1 MVSIKKLEALLSV
14 HFLFHMKL
22 GKTYEPAKFEPS
34 IYALWETSGAFMPS
48 GEGDPYSIVMPPP
61 NANGNLHVGHAYMI
75 PIEDIL
81 TRYYRMKGRDTIWI
95 PGADHAGFETWVVFE
110 RYLNSLGKS
119 RFDYSREQLYQ
130 MTWEFVEK
138 NRGNMEL
145 QIRALGASCDWS
157 SLVFTLDKK
166 VIETVYQ
173 TFHKL
178 WNDGLVYRGNRIVNY
193 CPKHQTSFADIEV
206 EYREEKS
213 HLWHIAYPLTNGTG
227 EIEVATTRPE
237 TMLGDV
243 AIAVHPDDPKYQ
255 NLIGQTVTV
264 PLVGRE
270 IPIIADDSVE
280 LGFGTGAVK
289 ITPAHDPLDFE
300 IGQRHH
306 LPQLQVIGLDGKIT
320 DVAPGKYRR
329 LTADQAREEVV
340 ADLKEAGALRQV
352 EEFSHQVPHCY
363 KCGTVI
369 QPLLMKQWF
378 INVKPLAKHAQ
389 QAIEDGKIRFVPAQK
404 GYELIHYYDELRDWN
419 ISRQIPWGIP
429 IPAFQNVNDPD
440 DWVFDTRVEQQ
451 EIEVDGQIY
460 HRDEDTF
467 DTWFSSG
474 QWPFVTTDYL
484 SDGKLSKFYP
494 NAVMETGVD
503 ILRAWVARMIMLGLY
518 MTNKVPFKEVFLHGL
533 ILDEH
538 GQKMSKSKG
547 NVVNPMEIISKYGSD
562 ALRIGI
568 VMNRSAGQA
577 QAFSEASVV
586 AGRNFCNKLWNIARY
601 IEDKAD
607 QAGVTNED
615 VASAKP
621 VTIYDHWIL
630 SRLETARHTLEDYLA
645 NYRFAEAVEVIYHTV
660 WDELADWYIEASKA
674 DANPAFMRQVLGISL
689 KLVHPFAPF
698 VTETIWTSVRGND
711 ALLISQPWP
720 EEITYNKNKANDFSC
735 LIELVNTLRNI
746 QSQLPA
752 RRYKLVYEES
762 RVVEENKELIISLA
776 KLAGIKHDPTPHG
789 LKIILPHSVTW
800 LELSDEEILS
810 YKDDLQAKL
819 DNLKNEIYLLEKRLS
834 NEGYIAKAP
843 AKLVEETRQQLAHKK
858 KQTTQIAEQLAEIS

>member
-1 MVSIKKLEALLSV
+1 
-14 HFLFHMKL
+14 MKL
-22 GKTYEPAKFEPS
+22 SKTYEPDKYEPS

-48 GEGDPYSIVMPPP
+48 GKGDPYSIVMPPP

-81 TRYYRMKGRDTIWI
+81 TRYYRMKGRDTVWI

-110 RYLNSLGKS
+110 RYLNSQGKS
-119 RFDYSREQLYQ
+119 RFDYSREELYQ
-130 MTWEFVEK
+130 MTWDFVEK

-157 SLVFTLDKK
+157 STVFTLDKK
-166 VIETVYQ
+166 VIDTVYQ

-178 WNDGLVYRGNRIVNY
+178 WDDGLIYRGNRIVNY
-193 CPKHQTSFADIEV
+193 CPHHQTSFADIEV

-213 HLWHIAYPLTNGTG
+213 HLWHIAYPLTSGVG

-243 AIAVHPDDPKYQ
+243 AIAVHPDDPKYKG
-255 NLIGQTVTV
+255 LIGKTVTV

-270 IPIIADDSVE
+270 IPIIADEGVE

-320 DVAPGKYRR
+320 DVAPIAYQG
-329 LTADQAREEVV
+329 LTADEARLEVIE
-340 ADLKEAGALRQV
+340 DLKRVGAMR
-352 EEFSHQVPHCY
+352 EIEDFTHQVPHCY

-378 INVKPLAKHAQ
+378 INVKPLAKRARE
-389 QAIEDGKIRFVPAQK
+389 AVEDGKIRFVPAQK
-404 GYELIHYYDELRDWN
+404 GYELIHYYDELRNWN

-440 DWVFDTRVEQQ
+440 DWIFDTRVEQK
-451 EIEVDGQIY
+451 EIEVNGQTY
-460 HRDEDTF
+460 RRDEDTF

-484 SDGKLSKFYP
+484 TDGKLSKFYP
-494 NAVMETGVD
+494 NAVMETGAD

-518 MTNKVPFKEVFLHGL
+518 MTNKVPFRDVFLHGL

-547 NVVNPMEIISKYGSD
+547 NVVNPMEIIGKYGSD

-577 QAFSEASVV
+577 QAFSESSVI

-607 QAGVTNED
+607 AAGVTNDEAD
-615 VASAKP
+615 NAKP
-621 VTIYDHWIL
+621 ETIADHWIL
-630 SRLETARHTLEDYLA
+630 SRLDKARADLDNHLS
-645 NYRFAEAVEVIYHTV
+645 NYRFAEAIETVYHCI
-660 WDELADWYIEASKA
+660 WDELADWYVEASKS
-674 DANPAFMRQVLGISL
+674 DNNPAFMRRVLGIAL
-689 KLVHPFAPF
+689 RLVHPFAPF
-698 VTETIWTSVRGND
+698 ASETIWTTIRGEES
-711 ALLISQPWP
+711 LLISQPWP
-720 EEITYNKNKANDFSC
+720 TELRYSKDKANDFSKI
-735 LIELVNTLRNI
+735 IELVDELRNI
-746 QSQLPA
+746 QGQLPN
-752 RRYKLVYEES
+752 RRYRLVYEEG
-762 RVVEENKELIISLA
+762 RVVSENEELIARLA
-776 KLAGIKHDPTPHG
+776 KLKDVKQDKTPHG
-789 LKIILPHSVTW
+789 LKVVLPSSTTW
-800 LELSDEEILS
+800 LELTEEEIDS
-810 YKDDLQAKL
+810 YKDDLQTKL
-819 DNLKNEIYLLEKRLS
+819 DKLKNEIYALEKRLA
-834 NEGYIAKAP
+834 NKGYVEKAP
-843 AKLVEETRQQLAHKK
+843 TTLVEETKKQLADKK
-858 KQTTQIAEQLAEIS
+858 RQTTHIGEQLAEIS

>member
-1 MVSIKKLEALLSV
+1 
-14 HFLFHMKL
+14 MKL
-22 GKTYEPAKFEPS
+22 SKTYEPDKYEPS

-48 GEGDPYSIVMPPP
+48 GKGDPYSIVMPPP

-81 TRYYRMKGRDTIWI
+81 TRYYRMKGRDTVWI

-110 RYLNSLGKS
+110 RYLNSQGKS
-119 RFDYSREQLYQ
+119 RFDYSREELYQ
-130 MTWEFVEK
+130 MTWDFVEK

-157 SLVFTLDKK
+157 STVFTLDKK
-166 VIETVYQ
+166 VIDTVYQ

-178 WNDGLVYRGNRIVNY
+178 WDDGLIYRGNRIVNY
-193 CPKHQTSFADIEV
+193 CPHHQTSFADIEV

-213 HLWHIAYPLTNGTG
+213 HLWHIAYPLTSGAG

-243 AIAVHPDDPKYQ
+243 AIAVHPDDPKYK
-255 NLIGQTVTV
+255 NLVGQTVTV

-270 IPIIADDSVE
+270 IPIIADEGVE

-320 DVAPGKYRR
+320 DVAPIAYQG
-329 LTADQAREEVV
+329 LTADEARLEVV
-340 ADLKEAGALRQV
+340 EDLKRVGAMR
-352 EEFSHQVPHCY
+352 EIEDFTHQVPHCY
-363 KCGTVI
+363 KCGAVI

-378 INVKPLAKHAQ
+378 INVKPLAKRARE
-389 QAIEDGKIRFVPAQK
+389 AVEDGKIRFVPAQK

-440 DWVFDTRVEQQ
+440 DWIFDTRVEQK
-451 EIEVDGQIY
+451 EIEVNGQTY

-484 SDGKLSKFYP
+484 TDGKLSKFYP
-494 NAVMETGVD
+494 NAVMETGAD

-518 MTNKVPFKEVFLHGL
+518 MTNKVPFRDVFLHGL

-547 NVVNPMEIISKYGSD
+547 NVVNPMEIIGKYGSD

-577 QAFSEASVV
+577 QAFSESSVI

-601 IEDKAD
+601 IENKAD
-607 QAGVTNED
+607 AAGVTNDEAD
-615 VASAKP
+615 NAKP
-621 VTIYDHWIL
+621 ETIADHWIL
-630 SRLETARHTLEDYLA
+630 SRLDKARADLDNHLS
-645 NYRFAEAVEVIYHTV
+645 NYRFAEAIETVYHCI
-660 WDELADWYIEASKA
+660 WDELADWYIEASKS
-674 DANPAFMRQVLGISL
+674 DNNPAFMRRVLGIAL
-689 KLVHPFAPF
+689 RLVHPFAPF
-698 VTETIWTSVRGND
+698 VSETIWTTIRGEES
-711 ALLISQPWP
+711 LLISQPWP
-720 EEITYNKNKANDFSC
+720 TELRYSKDKANDFSKI
-735 LIELVNTLRNI
+735 IELVDELRNI
-746 QSQLPA
+746 QGQLPNH
-752 RRYKLVYEES
+752 RYRLVYEES
-762 RVVEENKELIISLA
+762 RVVSENEELIASLA
-776 KLAGIKHDPTPHG
+776 KLKDVKQDKTPHG
-789 LKIILPHSVTW
+789 LKVVLPSSTTW
-800 LELSDEEILS
+800 LELTEEEIDS
-810 YKDDLQAKL
+810 YKDDLQTKL
-819 DNLKNEIYLLEKRLS
+819 DKLKNEIYALEKRLA
-834 NEGYIAKAP
+834 NKGYVEKAP
-843 AKLVEETRQQLAHKK
+843 TALVEETKKQLADKK
-858 KQTTQIAEQLAEIS
+858 RQTTHIGEQLAEIS

>member
-1 MVSIKKLEALLSV
+1 
-14 HFLFHMKL
+14 MKL
-22 GKTYEPAKFEPS
+22 SKTYEPDKYEPS

-48 GEGDPYSIVMPPP
+48 GKGDPYSIVMPPP

-81 TRYYRMKGRDTIWI
+81 TRYYRMKGRDTVWI

-110 RYLNSLGKS
+110 RYLNSQGKS
-119 RFDYSREQLYQ
+119 RFDYSREELYQ
-130 MTWEFVEK
+130 MTWDFVEK

-157 SLVFTLDKK
+157 STVFTLDKK
-166 VIETVYQ
+166 VIDTVYQ

-178 WNDGLVYRGNRIVNY
+178 WDDGLIYRGNRIVNY
-193 CPKHQTSFADIEV
+193 CPHHQTSFADIEV

-213 HLWHIAYPLTNGTG
+213 HLWHIAYPLTSGAG
-227 EIEVATTRPE
+227 EVEVATTRPE

-243 AIAVHPDDPKYQ
+243 AIAVHPDDPKYK
-255 NLIGQTVTV
+255 NLVGQTVTV

-270 IPIIADDSVE
+270 IPIIADEGVE
-280 LGFGTGAVK
+280 LGFGTGADK
-289 ITPAHDPLDFE
+289 ITTAHDPLDFE

-320 DVAPGKYRR
+320 DVAPIAYQG
-329 LTADQAREEVV
+329 LTADEARLEVV
-340 ADLKEAGALRQV
+340 EDLKRVGAMR
-352 EEFSHQVPHCY
+352 EIEDFTHQVPHCY
-363 KCGTVI
+363 KCGAVI

-378 INVKPLAKHAQ
+378 INVKPLAKRARE
-389 QAIEDGKIRFVPAQK
+389 AVEDGKIRFVPAQK

-440 DWVFDTRVEQQ
+440 DWIFDTRVEQK
-451 EIEVDGQIY
+451 EIEVNGQTY

-484 SDGKLSKFYP
+484 TDGKLSKFYP
-494 NAVMETGVD
+494 NAVMETGAD

-518 MTNKVPFKEVFLHGL
+518 MTNKVPFRDVFLHGL

-547 NVVNPMEIISKYGSD
+547 NVVNPMEIIGKYGSD

-577 QAFSEASVV
+577 QAFSESSVI

-607 QAGVTNED
+607 AAGVTNDEAD
-615 VASAKP
+615 NAKP
-621 VTIYDHWIL
+621 ETIADHWIL
-630 SRLETARHTLEDYLA
+630 SRLDKARADLDNHLS
-645 NYRFAEAVEVIYHTV
+645 NYRFAEAIETVYHCI
-660 WDELADWYIEASKA
+660 WDELADWYVEASKS
-674 DANPAFMRQVLGISL
+674 DNNPAFMRRVLGIAL
-689 KLVHPFAPF
+689 RLVHPFAPF
-698 VTETIWTSVRGND
+698 ASETIWTTIRGEES
-711 ALLISQPWP
+711 LLISQPWP
-720 EEITYNKNKANDFSC
+720 AELRYSKDKANDFSKI
-735 LIELVNTLRNI
+735 IELVDELRNI
-746 QSQLPA
+746 QGQLPN
-752 RRYKLVYEES
+752 RRYRLVYEES
-762 RVVEENKELIISLA
+762 RVVSENEELIASLA
-776 KLAGIKHDPTPHG
+776 KLKDVKQDKTPHG
-789 LKIILPHSVTW
+789 LKVVLPSSTTW
-800 LELSDEEILS
+800 LELTEEEINS
-810 YKDDLQAKL
+810 YKDDLQTKL
-819 DNLKNEIYLLEKRLS
+819 DKLKNEIYALEKRLA
-834 NEGYIAKAP
+834 NKGYVEKAP
-843 AKLVEETRQQLAHKK
+843 TALVEETKKQLADKK
-858 KQTTQIAEQLAEIS
+858 RQTTHIGEQLAEIS

>member
-1 MVSIKKLEALLSV
+1 
-14 HFLFHMKL
+14 MKL
-22 GKTYEPAKFEPS
+22 SKTYEPDKYEPS

-48 GEGDPYSIVMPPP
+48 GKGDPYSIVMPPP

-81 TRYYRMKGRDTIWI
+81 TRYYRMKGRDTVWI

-110 RYLNSLGKS
+110 RYLNSQGKS
-119 RFDYSREQLYQ
+119 RFDYSREELYQ
-130 MTWEFVEK
+130 MTWDFVEK

-157 SLVFTLDKK
+157 STVFTLDKK
-166 VIETVYQ
+166 VIDTVYQ

-178 WNDGLVYRGNRIVNY
+178 WDDGLIYRGNRIVNY
-193 CPKHQTSFADIEV
+193 CPHHQTSFADIEV

-213 HLWHIAYPLTNGTG
+213 HLWHIAYPLTSGAG

-243 AIAVHPDDPKYQ
+243 AIAVHPDDPKYK

-270 IPIIADDSVE
+270 IPIIADEGVE

-320 DVAPGKYRR
+320 DVAPIAYQG
-329 LTADQAREEVV
+329 LTADEARLEVIE
-340 ADLKEAGALRQV
+340 DLKRVGAMR
-352 EEFSHQVPHCY
+352 EIEDFTHQVPHCY
-363 KCGTVI
+363 KCGAVI

-378 INVKPLAKHAQ
+378 INVKPLAKRARE
-389 QAIEDGKIRFVPAQK
+389 AVEDGKIRFVPAQK

-440 DWVFDTRVEQQ
+440 DWIFDTRVEQK
-451 EIEVDGQIY
+451 EIEVNGQTY

-484 SDGKLSKFYP
+484 TDGKLSKFYP
-494 NAVMETGVD
+494 NAVMETGAD

-518 MTNKVPFKEVFLHGL
+518 MTNKVPFRDVFLHGL

-547 NVVNPMEIISKYGSD
+547 NVVNPMEIIGKYGSD

-577 QAFSEASVV
+577 QAFSESSVI

-607 QAGVTNED
+607 AAGVTNDEAD
-615 VASAKP
+615 NAKP
-621 VTIYDHWIL
+621 ETIADHWIL
-630 SRLETARHTLEDYLA
+630 SRLDKARADLDNHLS
-645 NYRFAEAVEVIYHTV
+645 NYRFAEAIETVYHCI
-660 WDELADWYIEASKA
+660 WDELADWYVEASKS
-674 DANPAFMRQVLGISL
+674 DNNPAFMRRVLGIAL
-689 KLVHPFAPF
+689 RLVHPFAPF
-698 VTETIWTSVRGND
+698 ASETIWTTIRGEES
-711 ALLISQPWP
+711 LLISQPWP
-720 EEITYNKNKANDFSC
+720 TELRYSKDKANDFSKI
-735 LIELVNTLRNI
+735 IELVDELRNI
-746 QSQLPA
+746 QGQLPN
-752 RRYKLVYEES
+752 RRYRLVYEES
-762 RVVEENKELIISLA
+762 RVVSENEELIASLA
-776 KLAGIKHDPTPHG
+776 KLKDVKQDKTPHG
-789 LKIILPHSVTW
+789 LKVVLPSSTTW
-800 LELSDEEILS
+800 LELTEEEIDS
-810 YKDDLQAKL
+810 YKDDLQTKL
-819 DNLKNEIYLLEKRLS
+819 DKLKNEIYALEKRLA
-834 NEGYIAKAP
+834 NKGYVEKAP
-843 AKLVEETRQQLAHKK
+843 TALVEETKKQLADKK
-858 KQTTQIAEQLAEIS
+858 RQTTHIGEQLAEIS

>member
-1 MVSIKKLEALLSV
+1 
-14 HFLFHMKL
+14 MKL
-22 GKTYEPAKFEPS
+22 SKTYEPDKYEPS

-48 GEGDPYSIVMPPP
+48 GKGDPYSIVMPPP

-81 TRYYRMKGRDTIWI
+81 TRYYRMKGRDTVWI

-110 RYLNSLGKS
+110 RYLNSQGKS
-119 RFDYSREQLYQ
+119 RFDYSREELYQ
-130 MTWEFVEK
+130 MTWDFVEK

-157 SLVFTLDKK
+157 STVFTLDKK
-166 VIETVYQ
+166 VIDTVYQ

-178 WNDGLVYRGNRIVNY
+178 WDDGLIYRGNRIVNY
-193 CPKHQTSFADIEV
+193 CPHHQTSFADIEV

-213 HLWHIAYPLTNGTG
+213 HLWHIAYPLTSGAG

-243 AIAVHPDDPKYQ
+243 AIAVHPDDPKYK
-255 NLIGQTVTV
+255 NLVGQTVTV

-270 IPIIADDSVE
+270 IPIIADEGVE

-320 DVAPGKYRR
+320 DVAPIAYQG
-329 LTADQAREEVV
+329 LTADEARLEV
-340 ADLKEAGALRQV
+340 AEDLKRVGAMR
-352 EEFSHQVPHCY
+352 EIEDFTHQVPHCY
-363 KCGTVI
+363 KCGAVI

-378 INVKPLAKHAQ
+378 INVKPLAKRARE
-389 QAIEDGKIRFVPAQK
+389 AVEDVKIRFVPAQK

-440 DWVFDTRVEQQ
+440 DWIFDTRVEQK
-451 EIEVDGQIY
+451 EIEVNGQTY

-484 SDGKLSKFYP
+484 TDGKLSKFYP
-494 NAVMETGVD
+494 NAVMETGAD

-518 MTNKVPFKEVFLHGL
+518 MTNKVPFRDVFLHGL

-547 NVVNPMEIISKYGSD
+547 NVVNPMEIIGKYGSD

-577 QAFSEASVV
+577 QAFSESSVI

-607 QAGVTNED
+607 AAGVTNDEAD
-615 VASAKP
+615 NAKP
-621 VTIYDHWIL
+621 ETIADHWIL
-630 SRLETARHTLEDYLA
+630 SRLDKARADLDNHLS
-645 NYRFAEAVEVIYHTV
+645 NYRFAEAIETVYHCI
-660 WDELADWYIEASKA
+660 WDELADWYVEASKS
-674 DANPAFMRQVLGISL
+674 DNNPAFMRRVLGIAL
-689 KLVHPFAPF
+689 RLVHPFAPF
-698 VTETIWTSVRGND
+698 VSETIWTTIRGEES
-711 ALLISQPWP
+711 LLISQPWP
-720 EEITYNKNKANDFSC
+720 TELRYSKDKANDFSKI
-735 LIELVNTLRNI
+735 IELVDELRNI
-746 QSQLPA
+746 QGQLPN
-752 RRYKLVYEES
+752 RRYRLVYEES
-762 RVVEENKELIISLA
+762 RVVSENEELIASLA
-776 KLAGIKHDPTPHG
+776 KLKDVKQDKTPHG
-789 LKIILPHSVTW
+789 LKVVLPSSTTW
-800 LELSDEEILS
+800 LELTEEEIDS
-810 YKDDLQAKL
+810 YKDDLQTKL
-819 DNLKNEIYLLEKRLS
+819 DKLKNEIYALEKRLA
-834 NEGYIAKAP
+834 NKGYVEKAP
-843 AKLVEETRQQLAHKK
+843 TALVEETKKQLADKK
-858 KQTTQIAEQLAEIS
+858 RQTTHIGEQLAEIS

>member
-1 MVSIKKLEALLSV
+1 
-14 HFLFHMKL
+14 MKL
-22 GKTYEPAKFEPS
+22 SKTYEPDKYEPS
-34 IYALWETSGAFMPS
+34 IYALWETSGAFMPT
-48 GEGDPYSIVMPPP
+48 GKGDPYSIVMPPP

-81 TRYYRMKGRDTIWI
+81 TRYYRMKGRDTVWI

-110 RYLNSLGKS
+110 RYLNSQGKS
-119 RFDYSREQLYQ
+119 RFDYSREELYQ
-130 MTWEFVEK
+130 MTWDFVEK

-157 SLVFTLDKK
+157 STVFTLDKK
-166 VIETVYQ
+166 VIDTVYQ

-178 WNDGLVYRGNRIVNY
+178 WNDGLIYRGNRIVNY
-193 CPKHQTSFADIEV
+193 CPHHQTSFADIEV

-213 HLWHIAYPLTNGTG
+213 HLWHIAYPLTSGVG

-255 NLIGQTVTV
+255 DLIGKTVTV

-270 IPIIADDSVE
+270 IPIIADEGVE

-320 DVAPGKYRR
+320 DVAPVKYRG
-329 LTADQAREEVV
+329 LTADEARFEVIE
-340 ADLKEAGALRQV
+340 DLKRVGAMRQIEDFV
-352 EEFSHQVPHCY
+352 HQVPHCY
-363 KCGTVI
+363 KCGAVI

-378 INVKPLAKHAQ
+378 INVKPLAKRARE
-389 QAIEDGKIRFVPAQK
+389 AVEDGKIHFVPTQK

-429 IPAFQNVNDPD
+429 IPAFRNVNDPD
-440 DWVFDTRVEQQ
+440 DWIFDTRVEQK
-451 EIEVDGQIY
+451 EIEVDGQTY
-460 HRDEDTF
+460 RRDEDTF

-484 SDGKLSKFYP
+484 NDGKLSKFYP
-494 NAVMETGVD
+494 NAVMETGAD

-518 MTNKVPFKEVFLHGL
+518 MTNKVPFKDVFLHGL

-547 NVVNPMEIISKYGSD
+547 NVVNPMEIIGKYGSD

-577 QAFSEASVV
+577 QAFSESSVV

-607 QAGVTNED
+607 EANVTTDEVD
-615 VASAKP
+615 EAKP
-621 VTIYDHWIL
+621 ETIADHWIL
-630 SRLETARHTLEDYLA
+630 SRLEQARINLNNHIS
-645 NYRFAEAVEVIYHTV
+645 NYRFAEAIETVYHCI
-660 WDELADWYIEASKA
+660 WDELADWYIEASKS
-674 DANPAFMRQVLGISL
+674 DGNPAFMRRILGIAL
-689 KLVHPFAPF
+689 RLVHPFAPF
-698 VTETIWTSVRGND
+698 VSETIWTTIRGKES
-711 ALLISQPWP
+711 LLISQSWP
-720 EEITYNKNKANDFSC
+720 TELRYSKDKANDFNKV
-735 LIELVNTLRNI
+735 IELVDELRNI
-746 QSQLPA
+746 QGQLPK
-752 RRYKLVYEES
+752 RKYCLVYEES
-762 RVVEENKELIISLA
+762 RVVSENEELIASLA
-776 KLAGIKHDPTPHG
+776 KLKDVKQDRTPHG
-789 LKIILPHSVTW
+789 LRIVLPSSTTW
-800 LELSDEEILS
+800 LELADEEINS

-819 DNLKNEIYLLEKRLS
+819 EKLKNEIYALEKRLA
-834 NEGYIAKAP
+834 NKGYVEKAP
-843 AKLVEETRQQLAHKK
+843 TALVEETKKQLADKK
-858 KQTTQIAEQLAEIS
+858 RQTTHIGEQLAEIS

>member
-1 MVSIKKLEALLSV
+1 
-14 HFLFHMKL
+14 MKL
-22 GKTYEPAKFEPS
+22 SKTYEPDKYEPS

-48 GEGDPYSIVMPPP
+48 GKGDPYSIVMPPP

-81 TRYYRMKGRDTIWI
+81 TRYYRMKGRDTVWI

-110 RYLNSLGKS
+110 RYLNSQGRS
-119 RFDYSREQLYQ
+119 RFDYSREELYQ
-130 MTWEFVEK
+130 MTWDFVEK

-157 SLVFTLDKK
+157 STVFTLDKK
-166 VIETVYQ
+166 VIDTVYQ

-178 WNDGLVYRGNRIVNY
+178 WDDGLIYRGNRIVNY
-193 CPKHQTSFADIEV
+193 CPHHQTSFADIEV

-213 HLWHIAYPLTNGTG
+213 HLWHIAYPLTSGAG

-237 TMLGDV
+237 TILGDV
-243 AIAVHPDDPKYQ
+243 AIAVHPDDPKYK
-255 NLIGQTVTV
+255 NLIGQTATV

-270 IPIIADDSVE
+270 ISIIADEGVE

-320 DVAPGKYRR
+320 DVAPIAYQG
-329 LTADQAREEVV
+329 LTADEARLEVV
-340 ADLKEAGALRQV
+340 EDLKRVGAMR
-352 EEFSHQVPHCY
+352 EIEDFTHQVPHCY
-363 KCGTVI
+363 KCGAVI

-378 INVKPLAKHAQ
+378 INVKPLAKRARE
-389 QAIEDGKIRFVPAQK
+389 AVEDGKIRFVPAQK

-440 DWVFDTRVEQQ
+440 DWIFDTRVEQK
-451 EIEVDGQIY
+451 EIEVNGQTY
-460 HRDEDTF
+460 RRDEDTF

-484 SDGKLSKFYP
+484 TDGKLSKFYP
-494 NAVMETGVD
+494 NAVMETGAD

-518 MTNKVPFKEVFLHGL
+518 MTNKVPFRDVFLHGL

-547 NVVNPMEIISKYGSD
+547 NVVNPMEIIGKYGSD

-577 QAFSEASVV
+577 QAFSESSVI

-607 QAGVTNED
+607 AAGVTNDEAD
-615 VASAKP
+615 NAKP
-621 VTIYDHWIL
+621 ETIADHWIL
-630 SRLETARHTLEDYLA
+630 SRLDKARADLDNHLS
-645 NYRFAEAVEVIYHTV
+645 NYRFAEAIETVYHCI
-660 WDELADWYIEASKA
+660 WDELADWYVEASKS
-674 DANPAFMRQVLGISL
+674 DNNPAFMRRVLGIAL
-689 KLVHPFAPF
+689 RLVHPFAPF
-698 VTETIWTSVRGND
+698 ASETIWTTIRGEES
-711 ALLISQPWP
+711 LLISQPWP
-720 EEITYNKNKANDFSC
+720 TELRYSKDKANDFSKI
-735 LIELVNTLRNI
+735 IELVDELRNI
-746 QSQLPA
+746 QGQLPN
-752 RRYKLVYEES
+752 RRYRLVYEES
-762 RVVEENKELIISLA
+762 RVVSENEELIASLA
-776 KLAGIKHDPTPHG
+776 KLKDVKQDKTPHG
-789 LKIILPHSVTW
+789 LKVVLPSSTTW
-800 LELSDEEILS
+800 LELTEEEIDS
-810 YKDDLQAKL
+810 YKDDLQTKL
-819 DNLKNEIYLLEKRLS
+819 DKLKNEIYALEKRLA
-834 NEGYIAKAP
+834 NKGYVEKAP
-843 AKLVEETRQQLAHKK
+843 TALVEETKKQLADKK
-858 KQTTQIAEQLAEIS
+858 RQTTHIGEQLAEIS

>member
-1 MVSIKKLEALLSV
+1 
-14 HFLFHMKL
+14 MKL
-22 GKTYEPAKFEPS
+22 SKTYEPAKFEPS

-48 GEGDPYSIVMPPP
+48 GKGDPYSIVMPPP

-81 TRYYRMKGRDTIWI
+81 TRYYRMQGRNTVWI

-110 RYLNSLGKS
+110 RALNREGKS

-130 MTWEFVEK
+130 MTWDFVER

-157 SLVFTLDKK
+157 STVFTLDKK
-166 VIETVYQ
+166 VINTVYQ

-178 WNDGLVYRGNRIVNY
+178 WDDGLVYRGNRIVNY

-206 EYREEKS
+206 EYRDEKS
-213 HLWHIAYPLTNGTG
+213 HLWYIAYPLTSGQG
-227 EIEVATTRPE
+227 EIVVATTRPE

-243 AIAVHPDDPKYQ
+243 AIAVHPDDSKYHD
-255 NLIGQTVTV
+255 LIGQTVTV

-270 IPIIADDSVE
+270 IPIVADEAVE

-289 ITPAHDPLDFE
+289 ITPAHDPVDFE
-300 IGQRHH
+300 IGQRHNMK
-306 LPQLQVIGLDGKIT
+306 QIQVIGLDGKIT
-320 DVAPGKYRR
+320 DAAPDQYRYLTVDEARDRVVHDLEVAGVMRR
-329 LTADQAREEVV
+329 IEDFT
-340 ADLKEAGALRQV
+340 
-352 EEFSHQVPHCY
+352 HQVPHCY

-378 INVKPLAKHAQ
+378 INVKPLAKRARE
-389 QAIEDGKIRFVPAQK
+389 AVESGKIRFVPAQK
-404 GYELIHYYDELRDWN
+404 AYELIHYYDELRDWN

-429 IPAFQNVNDPD
+429 IPAFQNVDDPND
-440 DWVFDTRVEQQ
+440 WIFDTRVEQK
-451 EIEVDGQIY
+451 EITVNGQTY
-460 HRDEDTF
+460 RRDEDTF

-484 SDGKLSKFYP
+484 TDGKLSKFYP

-518 MTNKVPFKEVFLHGL
+518 MTNKVPFKDVFLHGL

-547 NVVNPMEIISKYGSD
+547 NVVNPMEIIDQYGSD
-562 ALRIGI
+562 ALRVGI

-607 QAGVTNED
+607 AAKVANED
-615 VASAKP
+615 VDHAKP
-621 VTIYDHWIL
+621 TTIADHWIL
-630 SRLETARHTLEDYLA
+630 GKLDQARSTLDSHIQ
-645 NYRFAEAVEVIYHTV
+645 NYRFAEAMETIYHTI
-660 WDELADWYIEASKA
+660 WDELADWYIEATKV
-674 DANPAFMRQVLGISL
+674 DGDPAFMRRVLGIAL
-689 KLVHPFAPF
+689 RLVHPFAPF
-698 VTETIWTSVRGND
+698 VSETIWTTVRGQES
-711 ALLISQPWP
+711 LLISQHWP
-720 EEITYNKNKANDFSC
+720 GDLRYNHDKAADFERV
-735 LIELVNTLRNI
+735 IELVSAIRNI
-746 QSQLPA
+746 TSQLPN
-752 RRYKLVYEES
+752 RRYRLVYDDNS
-762 RVVEENKELIISLA
+762 GRVVGENEQLIASLA
-776 KLAGIKHDPTPHG
+776 KLKAVKHDNTPHG
-789 LKIILPHSVTW
+789 LKIVLPRTTTW
-800 LELSDEEILS
+800 LELSDDEIQS

-819 DNLKNEIYLLEKRLS
+819 DKLKNEIYALEHRLE
-834 NEGYIAKAP
+834 NKGYVEKAP
-843 AKLVEETRQQLAHKK
+843 TKLVEETRQQLADKK
-858 KQTTQIAEQLAEIS
+858 RQTVHIGEQLSEIS

>member
-1 MVSIKKLEALLSV
+1 
-14 HFLFHMKL
+14 MKL
-22 GKTYEPAKFEPS
+22 SKTYEPDKFEPA
-34 IYALWETSGAFMPS
+34 IYALWETSGAFAPT

-81 TRYYRMKGRDTIWI
+81 TRYYRMQGRSTIWI

-110 RYLNSLGKS
+110 RALNKEGKS
-119 RFDYSREQLYQ
+119 RFDYDREQLYQ
-130 MTWEFVEK
+130 MTWDFVEQ

-157 SLVFTLDKK
+157 STVFTLDKK
-166 VIETVYQ
+166 VIDTVYQ

-178 WNDGLVYRGNRIVNY
+178 WDDGLIYRGNRIVNY

-206 EYREEKS
+206 EYKDEKS

-243 AIAVHPDDPKYQ
+243 AIAVHPDDPKYA
-255 NLIGQTVTV
+255 NLVGKTATV

-270 IPIIADDSVE
+270 IPIVADEGVE

-300 IGQRHH
+300 IGQRHN
-306 LPQLQVIGLDGKIT
+306 LPQIQVIGLDGKMT
-320 DVAPGKYRR
+320 DECPEKYRGLTPDECR
-329 LTADQAREEVV
+329 LEVV
-340 ADLKEAGALRQV
+340 EDLKACGAMR
-352 EEFSHQVPHCY
+352 EIEDFTHQVPHCY

-378 INVKPLAKHAQ
+378 INVKPLAKRARE
-389 QAIEDGKIRFVPAQK
+389 AVEDGKIRFVPAQK

-429 IPAFQNVNDPD
+429 IPAFQNVNDSD
-440 DWVFDTRVEQQ
+440 DWIFDTRVEQK
-451 EIEVDGQIY
+451 EIVVDGQTY
-460 HRDEDTF
+460 RRDEDTF

-484 SDGKLSKFYP
+484 TDGELSKFYP
-494 NAVMETGVD
+494 NSVMETGVD

-518 MTNKVPFKEVFLHGL
+518 MTNKVPFKDVFLHGL

-547 NVVNPMEIISKYGSD
+547 NVVNPMEIIAKYGSD
-562 ALRIGI
+562 ALRVGI

-577 QAFSEASVV
+577 QAFSEVSVV

-607 QAGVTNED
+607 AAGVANED
-615 VASAKP
+615 ADNAKP
-621 VTIYDHWIL
+621 ESIADHWIL
-630 SRLETARHTLEDYLA
+630 AQLEQARVALERHIA
-645 NYRFAEAVEVIYHTV
+645 NYRFAEAMETVYHVI
-660 WDELADWYIEASKA
+660 WDQLADWYIEASKVET
-674 DANPAFMRQVLGISL
+674 NPAFMRRVLGVAL
-689 KLVHPFAPF
+689 KLAHPFAPF
-698 VTETIWTSVRGND
+698 VTETIWTTIRGQQS
-711 ALLISQPWP
+711 LLISQHWP
-720 EEITYNKNKANDFSC
+720 EELKYNKTKAADFSKV
-735 LIELVNTLRNI
+735 IELVDELRNTLGA
-746 QSQLPA
+746 LPN
-752 RRYKLVYEES
+752 RKYRLVYDDN
-762 RVVEENKELIISLA
+762 RVVGENEQLIASLA
-776 KLAGIKHDPTPHG
+776 KLKDVRQDSTPHG
-789 LKIILPHSVTW
+789 LKLVLPHSTTW
-800 LELSDEEILS
+800 LELTDEEIQS

-819 DNLKNEIYLLEKRLS
+819 DKLKNEIYGLEKRLG
-834 NEGYIAKAP
+834 NPGYVDKAP
-843 AKLVEETRQQLAHKK
+843 AALVEETRRQLADKK
-858 KQTTQIAEQLAEIS
+858 RQTTHIGEQLNEIS

>member
-1 MVSIKKLEALLSV
+1 
-14 HFLFHMKL
+14 MKL
-22 GKTYEPAKFEPS
+22 SKTYEPDKYEPS
-34 IYALWETSGAFMPS
+34 IYALWETSGAFMPT
-48 GEGDPYSIVMPPP
+48 GKGDPYSIVMPPP

-81 TRYYRMKGRDTIWI
+81 TRYYRMKGRDTVWI

-110 RYLNSLGKS
+110 RYLNSQGKS
-119 RFDYSREQLYQ
+119 RFDYSREELYQ
-130 MTWEFVEK
+130 MTWDFVEK

-157 SLVFTLDKK
+157 STVFTLDKK
-166 VIETVYQ
+166 VIDTVYQ

-178 WNDGLVYRGNRIVNY
+178 WNDGLIYRGNRIVNY
-193 CPKHQTSFADIEV
+193 CPHHQTSFADIEV

-213 HLWHIAYPLTNGTG
+213 HLWHIAYPLTSGVG

-255 NLIGQTVTV
+255 DLIGKTVTV

-270 IPIIADDSVE
+270 IPIIADEGVE

-320 DVAPGKYRR
+320 DVAPVKYRG
-329 LTADQAREEVV
+329 LTADEARFEVIE
-340 ADLKEAGALRQV
+340 DLKRVGAMRQIEDFV
-352 EEFSHQVPHCY
+352 HQVPHCY
-363 KCGTVI
+363 KCGAVI

-378 INVKPLAKHAQ
+378 INVKPLAKRARE
-389 QAIEDGKIRFVPAQK
+389 AVEDGKIHFVPTQK

-440 DWVFDTRVEQQ
+440 DWIFDTRVEQK
-451 EIEVDGQIY
+451 EIEVDGQTY
-460 HRDEDTF
+460 RRDEDTF

-484 SDGKLSKFYP
+484 NDGKLSKFYP
-494 NAVMETGVD
+494 NAVMETGAD

-518 MTNKVPFKEVFLHGL
+518 MTNKVPFKDVFLHGL

-547 NVVNPMEIISKYGSD
+547 NVVNPMEIIGKYGSD

-577 QAFSEASVV
+577 QAFSESSVV

-607 QAGVTNED
+607 EANVTTDEVD
-615 VASAKP
+615 EAKP
-621 VTIYDHWIL
+621 ETIADHWIL
-630 SRLETARHTLEDYLA
+630 SRLEQARINLNNHIS
-645 NYRFAEAVEVIYHTV
+645 NYRFAEAIETVYHCI
-660 WDELADWYIEASKA
+660 WDELADWYIEASKS
-674 DANPAFMRQVLGISL
+674 DGNPAFMRRILGIAL
-689 KLVHPFAPF
+689 RLVHPFAPF
-698 VTETIWTSVRGND
+698 VSETIWTTIRGKES
-711 ALLISQPWP
+711 LLISQSWP
-720 EEITYNKNKANDFSC
+720 TELRYSKDKANDFNKV
-735 LIELVNTLRNI
+735 IELVDELRNI
-746 QSQLPA
+746 QGQLPK
-752 RRYKLVYEES
+752 RKYRLVYEES
-762 RVVEENKELIISLA
+762 RVVSENEELIASLA
-776 KLAGIKHDPTPHG
+776 KLKDVKQDRTPHG
-789 LKIILPHSVTW
+789 LRIVLPSSTTW
-800 LELSDEEILS
+800 LELADEEINS

-819 DNLKNEIYLLEKRLS
+819 EKLKNEIYALEKRLA
-834 NEGYIAKAP
+834 NKGYVEKAP
-843 AKLVEETRQQLAHKK
+843 TALVEETKKQLADKK
-858 KQTTQIAEQLAEIS
+858 RQTTHIGEQLAEIS

>member
-1 MVSIKKLEALLSV
+1 
-14 HFLFHMKL
+14 MKL
-22 GKTYEPAKFEPS
+22 SKTYEPDKYEPS

-48 GEGDPYSIVMPPP
+48 GKGDPYSIVMPPP

-81 TRYYRMKGRDTIWI
+81 TRYYRMKGRDTVWI

-110 RYLNSLGKS
+110 RYLNSQGKS
-119 RFDYSREQLYQ
+119 RFDYSREELYQ
-130 MTWEFVEK
+130 MTWDFVEK

-157 SLVFTLDKK
+157 STVFTLDKK
-166 VIETVYQ
+166 VIDTVYQ

-178 WNDGLVYRGNRIVNY
+178 WDDGLIYRGNRIVNY
-193 CPKHQTSFADIEV
+193 CPHHQTSFADIEV

-213 HLWHIAYPLTNGTG
+213 HLWHIAYPLTSGAG

-243 AIAVHPDDPKYQ
+243 AIAVHPDDPKYK

-270 IPIIADDSVE
+270 IPIIADEGVE

-320 DVAPGKYRR
+320 DVAPIAYQG
-329 LTADQAREEVV
+329 LTADEARLEVV
-340 ADLKEAGALRQV
+340 EDLKRVGAMR
-352 EEFSHQVPHCY
+352 EIEDFTHQVPHCY
-363 KCGTVI
+363 KCGAVI

-378 INVKPLAKHAQ
+378 INVKPLAKRARE
-389 QAIEDGKIRFVPAQK
+389 AVEDGKIRFVPAQK

-440 DWVFDTRVEQQ
+440 DWIFDTRVEQK
-451 EIEVDGQIY
+451 EIEVNGQTY

-484 SDGKLSKFYP
+484 TDGKLSKFYP
-494 NAVMETGVD
+494 NAVMETGAD

-518 MTNKVPFKEVFLHGL
+518 MTNKVPFRGVFLHGL

-547 NVVNPMEIISKYGSD
+547 NVVNPMEIIGKYGSD

-577 QAFSEASVV
+577 QAFSESSVI

-607 QAGVTNED
+607 AAGVTNDEAD
-615 VASAKP
+615 NAKP
-621 VTIYDHWIL
+621 ETIADHWIL
-630 SRLETARHTLEDYLA
+630 SRLDKARADLDNHLS
-645 NYRFAEAVEVIYHTV
+645 NYRFAEAIETVYHCI
-660 WDELADWYIEASKA
+660 WDELADWYVEASKS
-674 DANPAFMRQVLGISL
+674 DNNPAFMRRVLGIAL
-689 KLVHPFAPF
+689 RLVHPFAPF
-698 VTETIWTSVRGND
+698 VSETIWTTIRGEES
-711 ALLISQPWP
+711 LLISQPWP
-720 EEITYNKNKANDFSC
+720 TELRYSKDKANDFSKI
-735 LIELVNTLRNI
+735 IELVDELRNI
-746 QSQLPA
+746 QGQLPN
-752 RRYKLVYEES
+752 RRYRLVYEES
-762 RVVEENKELIISLA
+762 RVVSENEELIASLA
-776 KLAGIKHDPTPHG
+776 KLKDVKQDKTPHG
-789 LKIILPHSVTW
+789 LKVVLPSSTTW
-800 LELSDEEILS
+800 LELTEEEIDS
-810 YKDDLQAKL
+810 YKDDLQTKL
-819 DNLKNEIYLLEKRLS
+819 DKLKNEIYALEKRLA
-834 NEGYIAKAP
+834 NKGYVEKAP
-843 AKLVEETRQQLAHKK
+843 TALVEETKKQLADKK
-858 KQTTQIAEQLAEIS
+858 RQTTHIGEQLAEIS

>member
-1 MVSIKKLEALLSV
+1 
-14 HFLFHMKL
+14 MKL
-22 GKTYEPAKFEPS
+22 SKTYEPDKYEPS

-48 GEGDPYSIVMPPP
+48 GKGDPYSIVMPPP

-81 TRYYRMKGRDTIWI
+81 TRYYRMKGRDTVWI

-110 RYLNSLGKS
+110 RYLNSQGKS
-119 RFDYSREQLYQ
+119 RFDYSREELYQ
-130 MTWEFVEK
+130 MTWDFVEK

-157 SLVFTLDKK
+157 STVFTLDKK
-166 VIETVYQ
+166 VIDTVYQ

-178 WNDGLVYRGNRIVNY
+178 WDDGLIYRGNRIVNY
-193 CPKHQTSFADIEV
+193 CPHHQTSFADIEV

-213 HLWHIAYPLTNGTG
+213 HLWHIAYPLTSGAG

-243 AIAVHPDDPKYQ
+243 AIAVHPDDPKYK
-255 NLIGQTVTV
+255 NLVGQTVTV

-270 IPIIADDSVE
+270 IPIIADEGVE

-300 IGQRHH
+300 IGQRHR

-320 DVAPGKYRR
+320 DVAPIAYQG
-329 LTADQAREEVV
+329 LTADEARLEVV
-340 ADLKEAGALRQV
+340 EDLKRVGAMR
-352 EEFSHQVPHCY
+352 EIEDFTHQVPHCY
-363 KCGTVI
+363 KCGVVI
-369 QPLLMKQWF
+369 QPSLMKQWF
-378 INVKPLAKHAQ
+378 INVKPLAKRARE
-389 QAIEDGKIRFVPAQK
+389 AVEDGKIRFVPAQK

-440 DWVFDTRVEQQ
+440 DWIFDTRVEQK
-451 EIEVDGQIY
+451 EIEVNGQTY

-484 SDGKLSKFYP
+484 TDGKLSKFYP
-494 NAVMETGVD
+494 NAVMETGAD

-518 MTNKVPFKEVFLHGL
+518 MTNKVPFRDVFLHGL

-547 NVVNPMEIISKYGSD
+547 NVVNPMEIIGKYGSD

-577 QAFSEASVV
+577 QAFSESSVI

-607 QAGVTNED
+607 AAGVTNDEAD
-615 VASAKP
+615 NAKP
-621 VTIYDHWIL
+621 ETIADHWIL
-630 SRLETARHTLEDYLA
+630 SRLDKARADLDNHLS
-645 NYRFAEAVEVIYHTV
+645 NYRFAEAIETVYHCI
-660 WDELADWYIEASKA
+660 WDELADWYIEASKS
-674 DANPAFMRQVLGISL
+674 DNNPAFMRRVLGIAL
-689 KLVHPFAPF
+689 RLVHPFAPF
-698 VTETIWTSVRGND
+698 VSETIWTTIRGEES
-711 ALLISQPWP
+711 LLISQPWP
-720 EEITYNKNKANDFSC
+720 TELRYSKDKANDFSKI
-735 LIELVNTLRNI
+735 IELVDELRNI
-746 QSQLPA
+746 QGQLPN
-752 RRYKLVYEES
+752 RRYRLVYEES
-762 RVVEENKELIISLA
+762 RVVSENEELIASLA
-776 KLAGIKHDPTPHG
+776 KLKDVKQDKTPHG
-789 LKIILPHSVTW
+789 LKVVLPSSTTW
-800 LELSDEEILS
+800 LELTEEEIDS

-819 DNLKNEIYLLEKRLS
+819 DKLKNEIYALEKRLA
-834 NEGYIAKAP
+834 NKGYIEKAP
-843 AKLVEETRQQLAHKK
+843 TALVEETKKQLADKK
-858 KQTTQIAEQLAEIS
+858 RQTTHIGEQLAEIS

>member
-1 MVSIKKLEALLSV
+1 
-14 HFLFHMKL
+14 MKL
-22 GKTYEPAKFEPS
+22 PKTYEPDKYEES

-48 GEGDPYSIVMPPP
+48 GEGEPYSIVMPPP

-81 TRYYRMKGRDTIWI
+81 TRYYRMQGRDTIWI

-110 RYLNSLGKS
+110 RALNKEGKS
-119 RFDYSREQLYQ
+119 RFDYSREELYQ
-130 MTWEFVEK
+130 MTWDFVEK

-145 QIRALGASCDWS
+145 QIRALGASCNWS
-157 SLVFTLDKK
+157 SMVFTLDKK
-166 VIETVYQ
+166 VIDTVYQ

-178 WNDGLVYRGNRIVNY
+178 WDDGLIYRGNRIVNY
-193 CPKHQTSFADIEV
+193 CPHHQTSFADIEV
-206 EYREEKS
+206 EYKEEKS
-213 HLWHIAYPLTNGTG
+213 HLWHIAYPLTNGEG

-255 NLIGQTVTV
+255 DLIGKTVTV

-270 IPIIADDSVE
+270 IPIIADEGVE

-306 LPQLQVIGLDGKIT
+306 LKQIQVIGLDGKIT
-320 DVAPGKYRR
+320 DAAPVEYQG
-329 LTADQAREEVV
+329 LTADEAREAIVK
-340 ADLKEAGALRQV
+340 DLQAVGAMRQI
-352 EEFSHQVPHCY
+352 EDFTHQVPHCY

-378 INVKPLAKHAQ
+378 INVKPLAKRAREAVEKGLVH
-389 QAIEDGKIRFVPAQK
+389 FTPAQK
-404 GYELIHYYDELRDWN
+404 AYELARYYDELRDWN

-429 IPAFQNVNDPD
+429 IPAFQNVDDPD
-440 DWVFDTRVEQQ
+440 DWIFDTRVEQK
-451 EIEVDGQIY
+451 EITVNGQTY
-460 HRDEDTF
+460 RRDEDTF

-484 SDGKLSKFYP
+484 SDGDLSKFYP

-518 MTNKVPFKEVFLHGL
+518 MTNKVPFKDVFLHGL

-547 NVVNPMEIISKYGSD
+547 NVVNPMEIIAKYGSD
-562 ALRIGI
+562 ALRVGI

-577 QAFSEASVV
+577 QAFSEASVI

-607 QAGVTNED
+607 AAGVTNDD
-615 VASAKP
+615 VDDAQP
-621 VTIYDHWIL
+621 ETIADHWIL
-630 SRLETARHTLEDYLA
+630 SRLDTARQALDNHIK
-645 NYRFAEAVEVIYHTV
+645 NYRFAEAMETIYHTI
-660 WDELADWYIEASKA
+660 WDELADWYIEASKSSG
-674 DANPAFMRQVLGISL
+674 NPAFMRRVLGIAL
-689 KLVHPFAPF
+689 RLVHPFAPF
-698 VTETIWTSVRGND
+698 VSETIWTTIRGQES
-711 ALLISQPWP
+711 LLISERWP
-720 EEITYNKNKANDFSC
+720 KALHYNKSKAADFDKV
-735 LIELVNTLRNI
+735 IELVNAIRNI
-746 QSQLPA
+746 TSQLPN
-752 RRYKLVYEES
+752 RKYRLVYDDS
-762 RVVEENKELIISLA
+762 ELAKNNDDLIANLA
-776 KLAGIKHDPTPHG
+776 KLKDVKHDRTPHG
-789 LKIILPHSVTW
+789 LKIVLPHSLTW
-800 LELSDEEILS
+800 LELSDDEIQS

-819 DNLKNEIYLLEKRLS
+819 DKLKKEIYGLENRLA
-834 NEGYIAKAP
+834 NKGYVEKAP
-843 AKLVEETRQQLAHKK
+843 AKLVEETRQQLSDKK
-858 KQTTQIAEQLAEIS
+858 RQTTHIADQLAEIS